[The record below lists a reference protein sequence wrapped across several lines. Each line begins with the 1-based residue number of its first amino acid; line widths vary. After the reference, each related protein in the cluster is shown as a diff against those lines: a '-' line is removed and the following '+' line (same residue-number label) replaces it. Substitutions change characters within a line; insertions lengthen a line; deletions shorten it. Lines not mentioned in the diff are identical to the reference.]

1 MRAAFLPPMMVAHSY
16 VEARVIVQAFLR
28 WSENAGSSERAKAAH
43 MLGRAYLQST
53 MAREQ
58 RDAAYMAMTYLL
70 DDPSPRVRL
79 ALAEALAD
87 AEDAPRAVVVSL
99 AEDQPEI
106 ACTVIARS
114 PVLAEGDLVDLA
126 GRGDS
131 ITRSFIAA
139 RQELS
144 RGVCAALAEIGDL
157 PETLILLENE
167 TSPVTPFSLRRI
179 AERHGDNADIR
190 DLLLQRDNLP
200 ADARHLLMERVSEAL
215 AGSALVHGLIA
226 RGRVENILREAADS
240 GTILIAAAVTP
251 RDMPALVEHLRQKE
265 ELTPALLVHAIS
277 SGRLEFF
284 TAAMVNLSGL
294 DERKVRSMLATARPH
309 ALKAL
314 FQSVGLFG
322 DVAAVFIKATMLW
335 RGAAQSH
342 APDAAT
348 SVSTKLLAHF
358 KDVDGSET
366 FLDLLH
372 AIRRLALAEQ
382 RQHARNYAR
391 SIALE
396 AA

>member
-1 MRAAFLPPMMVAHSY
+1 MVAHSY

-28 WSENAGSSERAKAAH
+28 WSEKAGSSERAKAAK
-43 MLGRAYLQST
+43 MLGRAYLQSE

-87 AEDAPRAVVVSL
+87 DADAPRAILVSL

-114 PVLAEGDLVDLA
+114 PVLGDGDLVDLA

-131 ITRSFIAA
+131 VTRSFIAA
-139 RQELS
+139 RPELS

-157 PETLILLENE
+157 PETIILLENAA
-167 TSPVTPFSLRRI
+167 SPITPFSLRRI

-190 DLLLQRDNLP
+190 DLLLQRDNLS

-215 AGSALVHGLIA
+215 AGSALIHNFIP
-226 RGRVENILREAADS
+226 RSRVENILREAADS
-240 GTILIAAAVTP
+240 GTILIAAAVSP
-251 RDMPALVEHLRQKE
+251 RELPDLVEHLRLKE

-277 SGRLEFF
+277 SGKLEFF

-322 DVAAVFIKATMLW
+322 DVAAVFIKATLLW
-335 RGAAQSH
+335 RSAAQSH
-342 APDAAT
+342 LPDAVI
-348 SVSTKLLAHF
+348 SVSGELLAHF
-358 KDVDGSET
+358 CDADGSET

-372 AIRRLALAEQ
+372 AIRRLAVAEQ
-382 RQHARNYAR
+382 RQKARHYAR
-391 SIALE
+391 TVTVE